1 MSSLALV
8 LLLTAAAI
16 HAGWNALV
24 KSDMDRLRSIA
35 LIAVF
40 GAITALPLTFFVT
53 APSPESWLYL
63 IASSAI
69 QVGYCFA
76 LVRAYDHGDL
86 ASVYPVARGS
96 APVFV
101 TIGAAIFAREL
112 PEPLGLAGIALVSLG
127 IITLSIGSGRP
138 SSAAIRAAL
147 ITGLFIASYTL
158 VDGIGVRKSGTAI
171 GYVVWQAALA
181 ASMIALS
188 YLVAR
193 RRTPQLPGG
202 KASIALAIAGVL
214 SAVAYGISVWAMS
227 LAAMGSVSAV
237 RETSILFAALFGA
250 VLLKEK
256 LTWQKIVG
264 VCIVTTGVIVLSQS

>member
-1 MSSLALV
+1 MSSIALV
-8 LLLTAAAI
+8 LLLMAAAI

-24 KSDMDRLRSIA
+24 KSDIDRLRSIA

-40 GAITALPLTFFVT
+40 GAISALPLTFFVP
-53 APSPESWLYL
+53 APSPESWPFL

-76 LVRAYDHGDL
+76 LVRAYDQGDL
-86 ASVYPVARGS
+86 ASVYPIARGS

-101 TIGAAIFAREL
+101 TIGAAVFAREL
-112 PEPLGLAGIALVSLG
+112 PEAPGLAGIALVSLG
-127 IITLSIGSGRP
+127 IVTLSLGSGRP
-138 SSAAIRAAL
+138 SGKAIRAAL

-158 VDGIGVRKSGTAI
+158 VDGIGVRRSGAPI

-181 ASMIALS
+181 ATLIALS
-188 YLVAR
+188 YVAAR
-193 RRTPQLPGG
+193 KGPPELPGG

-227 LAAMGSVSAV
+227 LAEMGAVSAV
-237 RETSILFAALFGA
+237 RETSILFAALFGTL
-250 VLLKEK
+250 LLKEK
-256 LTWQKIVG
+256 LSWQKILG
-264 VCIVTTGVIVLSQS
+264 VCVVTAGVIILSQS